1 MSKQENVSNTLE
13 IDNTTTR
20 SKLYETEG
28 KSQFLESENK
38 QLKRDKELL
47 IDHVAELQRQVIIC
61 FFQHFMIF
69 FNNGNIDLT

>member
-47 IDHVAELQRQVIIC
+47 IDHVAELQRQVIIA
-61 FFQHFMIF
+61 FQHFMIL
-69 FNNGNIDLT
+69 FNNGNIYLT